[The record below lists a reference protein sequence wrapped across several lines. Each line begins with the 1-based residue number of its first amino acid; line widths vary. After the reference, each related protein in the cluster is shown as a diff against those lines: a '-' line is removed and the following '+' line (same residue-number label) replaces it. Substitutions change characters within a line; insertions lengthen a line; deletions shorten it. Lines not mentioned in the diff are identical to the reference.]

1 MKYSTSVLLL
11 VLFLSILVQFFVE
24 ESDAIT
30 LVARPRIRTQR
41 VKTKTVRKM
50 KPTKRPRIFKI
61 RDLKDRI
68 KKKDKTRQ
76 RVPGMR
82 GKHLM

>member
-11 VLFLSILVQFFVE
+11 VLFLSILMQFFLE

-41 VKTKTVRKM
+41 VKTKRKM